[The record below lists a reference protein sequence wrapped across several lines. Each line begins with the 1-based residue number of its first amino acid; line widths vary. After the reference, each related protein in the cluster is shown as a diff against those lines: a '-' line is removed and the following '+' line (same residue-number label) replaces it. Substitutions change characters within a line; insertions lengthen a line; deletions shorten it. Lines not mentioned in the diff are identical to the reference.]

1 MTDEF
6 DHHGA
11 IVVVEVSPDELVLV
25 HPGGSTDGPASLPGG
40 TCEPDEHPLEGAVR
54 IARAATGLDVEVVLE
69 LTTLVQ
75 EGPPTGPTLAHVLV
89 ARPTGGALSGDGA
102 GGPDGPVSVHRWDAL
117 PPVVAEHQAVRQVL
131 DAYVTWREAGRSEA
145 G

>member
-6 DHHGA
+6 EHHGA
-11 IVVVEVSPDELVLV
+11 IVVVEVSPDEVVLV
-25 HPGGSTDGPASLPGG
+25 HPGGRTDGPASLPGG
-40 TCEPDEHPLEGAVR
+40 TCEHDEHPLEGAVR

-75 EGPPTGPTLAHVLV
+75 EGSPTGTTLAHGLV
-89 ARPTGGALSGDGA
+89 ARPTGGALPGDGA
-102 GGPDGPVSVHRWDAL
+102 SGPDGPASVHRWDAL
-117 PPVVAEHQAVRQVL
+117 PPIVAEHAAVRQVL
-131 DAYVTWREAGRSEA
+131 DSYVGWREAGGTRA